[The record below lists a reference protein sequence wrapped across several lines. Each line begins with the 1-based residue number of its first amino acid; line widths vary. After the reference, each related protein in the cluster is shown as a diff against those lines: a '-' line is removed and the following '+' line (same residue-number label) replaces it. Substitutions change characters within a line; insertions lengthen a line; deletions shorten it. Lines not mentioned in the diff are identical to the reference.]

1 MVQKRRPSK
10 KVNLSNRSKGVREMS
25 SLSQY
30 LNKETRLIDLVGGVG
45 IGFLI
50 RPQWDLWDI
59 LRVGWGWGLVAIF
72 ILTRVWG
79 FTHRTK

>member
-1 MVQKRRPSK
+1 
-10 KVNLSNRSKGVREMS
+10 MS